1 MKSLLNICETLI
13 YFFYFTLPHAEATKE
28 FVEQQPDFEIL
39 RWIDATKELGRGMG
53 GCIVGIRKSLS
64 TLGITHSVVKTN
76 NVKILRIR
84 LRDRELNIIPLYIHA
99 KVWEME
105 FGPVMEALENQEV
118 PINNVILMGDLNI
131 RIGALKQAVE
141 PHRCV
146 ANTNG
151 RQSHDKTIRGATEFL
166 TFCTKNNLQIL
177 NGLTNGDSTGSYTY
191 ISTRGNSTIDI
202 AAVSRNLMA
211 AVVDFKVDKP
221 EDGKPLHGSDHCPSA
236 SKSC

>member
-1 MKSLLNICETLI
+1 MTSENGKTRRKRTLNITSYNIRGLAGKQNNEKFIKYLRNFDIFFLLETH
-13 YFFYFTLPHAEATKE
+13 TLPHAEATKE

-64 TLGITHSVVKTN
+64 TLGITHSVEKTN

-105 FGPVMEALENQEV
+105 FGPVMEALENQEE

-141 PHRCV
+141 PNRCV

-177 NGLTNGDSTGSYTY
+177 NGLTHGDSTGSYTY
-191 ISTRGNSTIDI
+191 ISTRGNSTID
-202 AAVSRNLMA
+202 
-211 AVVDFKVDKP
+211 
-221 EDGKPLHGSDHCPSA
+221 H
-236 SKSC
+236 

>member
-1 MKSLLNICETLI
+1 MEKPVAKEPLISHLIISEAWRANKIMKSLLNICETLI

-64 TLGITHSVVKTN
+64 TLGITHSVVKIN

-105 FGPVMEALENQEV
+105 FGPVMK
-118 PINNVILMGDLNI
+118 IL
-131 RIGALKQAVE
+131 
-141 PHRCV
+141 
-146 ANTNG
+146 
-151 RQSHDKTIRGATEFL
+151 
-166 TFCTKNNLQIL
+166 
-177 NGLTNGDSTGSYTY
+177 
-191 ISTRGNSTIDI
+191 
-202 AAVSRNLMA
+202 
-211 AVVDFKVDKP
+211 
-221 EDGKPLHGSDHCPSA
+221 
-236 SKSC
+236 